1 MNTRL
6 ANRIPGKL
14 HVHAAITLFA
24 SAMIVLGGP
33 IAGVGNN
40 ALSQNVIAPRSGP
53 TTPTLVSP
61 VVPMPGKL
69 ASDCFDGQRAFA
81 DLVHQCDLG
90 GRVPGSA
97 AHDQAR
103 RWIVRRLESL
113 GWKTR
118 EQRFRGT
125 PRLIGA
131 SVEMT
136 NIIATLGEG
145 RPRRILFGAHWDT
158 RPLADLDPV
167 APHPFLGAND
177 GASGVA
183 VLLELAR
190 CLALVPPNNLEV
202 TLVFYDGEDS
212 GLSPPSGRDPNDPTY
227 MGFCLGSRHFAATLP
242 RSQYPEAAIT
252 IDMIGKRGLQIYPE
266 RQGLQ
271 RARALTEE
279 FFTLAARYYPS
290 VFSTER
296 TVTMVDDHLPLLE
309 RGVQSIVIID
319 FNYEQWHRRDDL
331 PEACDPESL
340 KIIGKTLLTWL
351 KNRDEKRT
359 EKP

>member
-1 MNTRL
+1 M
-6 ANRIPGKL
+6 IPR
-14 HVHAAITLFA
+14 LFA
-24 SAMIVLGGP
+24 LPGGLWNSTAWLDRGVALFAAMIATGGLFLCP
-33 IAGVGNN
+33 GNKVM
-40 ALSQNVIAPRSGP
+40 AQPAPD
-53 TTPTLVSP
+53 TTPTLVSSATP
-61 VVPMPGKL
+61 ALKEL
-69 ASDCFDGQRAFA
+69 IADCFDGQRAFA
-81 DLVHQCDLG
+81 DLVRQCDFG
-90 GRVPGSA
+90 ARVPGSP
-97 AHDQAR
+97 AHDETR

-113 GWKTR
+113 GWKVR

-125 PRLIGA
+125 PRLIGT

-145 RPRRILFGAHWDT
+145 RPRRILLGAHWDT

-167 APHPFLGAND
+167 EPHPFLGAND

-190 CLALVPPNNLEV
+190 CLPLMPPRNLEI
-202 TLVFYDGEDS
+202 TLAFYDGEDS
-212 GLSPPSGRDPNDPTY
+212 GHSSSPYGRDRDDPTY

-242 RSQYPEAAIT
+242 RDRYPEAAIT
-252 IDMIGKRGLQIYPE
+252 IDMIGKRNLRIYPE
-266 RQGLQ
+266 RHGVQ

-279 FFTLAARYYPS
+279 FFTLAMRHYPS

-296 TVTMVDDHLPLLE
+296 SIILVDDHLPLLE

-331 PEACDPESL
+331 PEACDPQSL
-340 KIIGKTLLTWL
+340 KIIGKTLLTWI
-351 KNRDEKRT
+351 KNSDMKPA